1 MKSTSLFVRARSL
14 CMCNSESV
22 RRRMSRPGA
31 GGRGMTELNSAGNQL
46 VKLNM
51 KKKKSGRIVCG
62 KAICL
67 QLASGHI
74 THTEGTH
81 KHTQA

>member
-51 KKKKSGRIVCG
+51 KKKKIWKDCVRQSDLS
-62 KAICL
+62 AI
-67 QLASGHI
+67 SERSHYSHRR
-74 THTEGTH
+74 HT
-81 KHTQA
+81 